1 MLTFYPEFEAEI
13 PREVE
18 VLFLLD
24 LSCSMKV
31 SHIMMM
37 MNILYREPKTRS
49 KKLLYS
55 SYVTAFL
62 RTGLFLDTFK
72 GTFSRENRIS
82 YERIRTIRYQKGTLN
97 VIKRQKIP
105 FLGL

>member
-13 PREVE
+13 PREIE

-37 MNILYREPKTRS
+37 MMMMMMNIIYRKPITRS
-49 KKLLYS
+49 KKLRYS

-72 GTFSRENRIS
+72 GTFFRENKIS
-82 YERIRTIRYQKGTLN
+82 YERIRRIRYQKRNT
-97 VIKRQKIP
+97 
-105 FLGL
+105 

>member
-31 SHIMMM
+31 SRII
-37 MNILYREPKTRS
+37 NCDNDDDDDEKTLTGAQLLIIAPRE
-49 KKLLYS
+49 
-55 SYVTAFL
+55 F
-62 RTGLFLDTFK
+62 
-72 GTFSRENRIS
+72 
-82 YERIRTIRYQKGTLN
+82 
-97 VIKRQKIP
+97 
-105 FLGL
+105 

>member
-13 PREVE
+13 PQEVE

-31 SHIMMM
+31 SHIIMMM
-37 MNILYREPKTRS
+37 MMINILYREPITRS

-72 GTFSRENRIS
+72 DTFSRENRIS
-82 YERIRTIRYQKGTLN
+82 YERIRTIRYQKEH
-97 VIKRQKIP
+97 
-105 FLGL
+105 

>member
-1 MLTFYPEFEAEI
+1 MLTFYPEFETEI

-37 MNILYREPKTRS
+37 MMMMMMNILYREPS

-55 SYVTAFL
+55 SYVAAFL

-72 GTFSRENRIS
+72 DTFSRENRIS
-82 YERIRTIRYQKGTLN
+82 YERIRTIRYQKEH
-97 VIKRQKIP
+97 
-105 FLGL
+105 

>member
-31 SHIMMM
+31 SRIV
-37 MNILYREPKTRS
+37 NCGNDDDDDEKTLTGAHNWAPES
-49 KKLLYS
+49 K
-55 SYVTAFL
+55 
-62 RTGLFLDTFK
+62 
-72 GTFSRENRIS
+72 
-82 YERIRTIRYQKGTLN
+82 
-97 VIKRQKIP
+97 
-105 FLGL
+105 